1 MSVKWILAIK
11 TQLVLTL
18 MVASSVRVTL
28 ALLEMDH
35 IVKVYI
41 LLVLYNSY
49 CMSWL
54 HIIQCCMKL
63 LPLGYI
69 ICVKAHRLL
78 H

>member
-1 MSVKWILAIK
+1 
-11 TQLVLTL
+11 
-18 MVASSVRVTL
+18 
-28 ALLEMDH
+28 MDPCDKDAACTNTDGSFFCLCNTGFVGNGTH
-35 IVKVYI
+35 CEGI

-63 LPLGYI
+63 LPLRYI